1 MKQKKEMATDA
12 GPARTRSGLT
22 KWFAYA
28 AAALLLC
35 AAAVL
40 LYGWAEAGRHKPVI
54 RPIATAEALLGSLPR
69 SEPPVEAASGE
80 EAEQSAVEETVRE
93 AEPEPEPKPEPRA
106 RAVVAPKP
114 STKPPP
120 KLNPPA
126 AGDRALAVGLF
137 RSQSNR
143 IEAER
148 MLEGMSL
155 PYYHKKSWKADQT
168 HLLSLRA
175 ADSGILDASAD
186 AMAAAGYD
194 FDRTPDGLTAYFF
207 DDDDARAALAVIA
220 KAGGKATVTKKTD
233 KAPRWSVYC
242 GPLTAEEADGA
253 ARRLAGKGIKVLR
266 TRYEP

>member
-1 MKQKKEMATDA
+1 MKQKKETVTAA
-12 GPARTRSGLT
+12 GPVRTRSGLT
-22 KWFAYA
+22 KWFAYG
-28 AAALLLC
+28 AAALFLC

-69 SEPPVEAASGE
+69 SEPTVEATSGE
-80 EAEQSAVEETVRE
+80 VAEQASVEET
-93 AEPEPEPKPEPRA
+93 AEPEPAPKPEPRA
-106 RAVVAPKP
+106 RAPVAPKP
-114 STKPPP
+114 SPKP
-120 KLNPPA
+120 KPPA

-137 RSQSNR
+137 RSQANR

-155 PYYHKKSWKADQT
+155 PHYHKKTWKADQT
-168 HLLSLRA
+168 HLLSLRT
-175 ADSGILDASAD
+175 ADAGILDASAD
-186 AMAAAGYD
+186 AMAEAGYD
-194 FDRTPDGLTAYFF
+194 FDRTSDGLTAYFF
-207 DDDDARAALAVIA
+207 DDDDARAALAMIA

-242 GPLTAEEADGA
+242 GPLTAEEADAA